1 MSIPNYVAE
10 EFEKYIEQKA
20 NNKASIITYEN
31 IKGFIRLAYMNGRI
45 SDEEKENLYTEL
57 ENM

>member
-10 EFEKYIEQKA
+10 EFEKYREQKA

-31 IKGFIRLAYMNGRI
+31 IKGFIRLAYVNGRI
-45 SDEEKENLYTEL
+45 SDEEKENLFRKL
-57 ENM
+57 ESI